1 MILIK
6 YTQYLV
12 SMLYNFSFKKDNI
25 MKKENVD
32 TITYTKNHGVKL
44 NLREV
49 GCIAQ
54 QIVIMIKA
62 SRRSS

>member
-1 MILIK
+1 
-6 YTQYLV
+6 
-12 SMLYNFSFKKDNI
+12 MLYNFSFKKDNI

-44 NLREV
+44 DLREV